1 MVSRLEC
8 RHRGPDLLDDADALM
23 AENAARLTSRYVT
36 LEDVQVGAANR
47 RLGNLDDR
55 VRGRGDVRLRTVL
68 QRFFARP
75 LIHEGL
81 HHVLSCGTGRRFRHC
96 LDSHGLS
103 PFR

>member
-8 RHRGPDLLDDADALM
+8 RHRRPDLLDDADALM
-23 AENAARLTSRYVT
+23 AEDAARLAGRDVA

-47 RLGNLDDR
+47 RLDDLDDR
-55 VRGRGDVRLRTVL
+55 VRGRGNVRFRTVL
-68 QRFFARP
+68 QRFLARP
-75 LIHEGL
+75 LIHESL
-81 HHVLSCGTGRRFRHC
+81 HHPLSCGAGRWFRHR